1 MIKTTLKFIIYFYL
15 LIFNIHSTKA
25 GMDEPL
31 QSRIN
36 PSIIAKI
43 FPQAK
48 YLGAPIGDPPYIPV
62 FGIEDKK
69 NFDVNILYIWRKD
82 FLLLNGREP
91 TKEEEENKIASL
103 QVKGVIKEIGYLFS
117 TYETTKAKGYSGDHF
132 DIIVGLK
139 RDGRL
144 AGSVIIELHEP
155 MICPTCVPQSLLEAL
170 HDSFQGTNV
179 NRKVELKAGDWGG
192 QVYDG
197 VTGATI
203 SAALT
208 TNGIVA
214 AARKVLRQTGLSSNE
229 GPLYIDVDSYIKRN
243 WIELINWGGLVGITL
258 TNLEIERKLIS
269 KNDNYLINYD
279 KNFLSVYAGLVSP
292 ASVGRNIFGDKW
304 YSHHIS
310 QIETGDNLLVIMS
323 SGWSWKKNSYLDSSQ
338 QIGDKNN
345 YNRIQIVQNGNI
357 YKFNAKDFLNS
368 TALKVEKKPTF
379 SEIGL
384 LRISKEWG
392 FNPLEP
398 WKLELIIKEDFGE
411 GSVFINYEIPKQLIT
426 GDPVALED
434 AGLRPIKTAFLGL
447 VRESKLNGWQSEW
460 AKQDY
465 SILFLFFLLSLL
477 SLILSFQ
484 KHLSKNKKVHNYI
497 RLGFLTITLVWIG
510 WVAQAQLSIVNII
523 SYAQALFQSKG
534 YTQFL
539 FEPLMCMI
547 FIYTLMSLILLGRG
561 VFCGWLCP
569 FGALQEI
576 VFKFGRLLR
585 LPLLNIPF
593 WLNER
598 LWVIKYLILMVLI
611 CTLIVGHDF
620 SYKLIEIEPF
630 KTAITSYFDRSL
642 PYVMYVSILIIIGL
656 FSERFFCRFMCPLG
670 AVLSFLG
677 RFHILEMIPR
687 RPQCGSPCHLCEN
700 SCPVQAI
707 APTGKINMNECF
719 QCLDCEVEYYN
730 DSRCPPLIFE
740 KNRKLKIE
748 NNRK

>member
-1 MIKTTLKFIIYFYL
+1 MIKSILKLILFIFL
-15 LIFNIHSTKA
+15 LILNFHSSKA
-25 GMDEPL
+25 AINEPL

-36 PSIIAKI
+36 QSISLKI

-69 NFDVNILYIWRKD
+69 SFDVNVLYNWRKD
-82 FLLLNGREP
+82 FILLNAREP
-91 TKEEEENKIASL
+91 TKEEEEAKIDSL
-103 QVKGVIKEIGYLFS
+103 QTKGAVKEIGYLFS
-117 TYETTKAKGYSGDHF
+117 TYETIKAKGYSGDYF

-139 RDGRL
+139 KDGRL
-144 AGSVIIELHEP
+144 AGSVIVELHEP

-179 NRKVELKAGDWGG
+179 NRKVKLKAGDWGG

-203 SAALT
+203 SASLT
-208 TNGIVA
+208 TNGIIT
-214 AARKVLRQTGLSSNE
+214 AARKVLRQTGLTSNE
-229 GPLYIDVDSYIKRN
+229 GPLYIDLDIYIKRN
-243 WIELINWGGLVGITL
+243 WTELINWGGIVGITL
-258 TNLEIERKLIS
+258 TQLEVIEKLKSIN
-269 KNDNYLINYD
+269 KNYI
-279 KNFLSVYAGLVSP
+279 KNSDEKFLSVYAGLVSP
-292 ASVGRNIFGDKW
+292 ASVGRNIFEDKW

-345 YNRIQIVQNGNI
+345 YSRIQIVQNDNI

-368 TALKVEKKPTF
+368 TALKIDRKPDF

-384 LRISKEWG
+384 LRIPKEWG
-392 FNPLEP
+392 FNPLDS
-398 WKLELIIKEDFGE
+398 WKLELIIKEDFGK
-411 GSVFINYEIPKQLIT
+411 GSVFINYDIPKQLIT

-447 VRESKLNGWQSEW
+447 IRESKLNGWQSEW
-460 AKQDY
+460 AQQDY
-465 SILFLFFLLSLL
+465 SIIFLFFLLSIL

-484 KHLSKNKKVHNYI
+484 KKFSKNKKVHNYV
-497 RLGFLTITLVWIG
+497 RFSFLTITLIWIG
-510 WVAQAQLSIVNII
+510 WIAQAQLSIVNII
-523 SYAQALFQSKG
+523 SYAQAILEHKG
-534 YTQFL
+534 YSQFL
-539 FEPLMCMI
+539 FEPLICII
-547 FIYTLMSLILLGRG
+547 FFYTVVSLILLGRG

-576 VFKFGRLLR
+576 TFKVGRLIK

-598 LWVIKYLILMVLI
+598 LWVIKYIILTILIGTI
-611 CTLIVGHDF
+611 IIGHDF

-630 KTAITSYFDRSL
+630 KTSITSYFDRSL
-642 PYVMYVSILIIIGL
+642 PYVLYAGIIIVIGL
-656 FSERFFCRFMCPLG
+656 FSERFFCRFICPLG

-677 RFHILEMIPR
+677 RLHIFNMIPR
-687 RPQCGSPCHLCEN
+687 RPECGSPCHLCEK

-707 APTGKINMNECF
+707 APSGKINMNECF
-719 QCLDCEVEYYN
+719 QCLDCEVDYY
-730 DSRCPPLIFE
+730 DDKTCPPLIFK
-740 KNRKLKIE
+740 KNQQ
-748 NNRK
+748 

>member
-1 MIKTTLKFIIYFYL
+1 M
-15 LIFNIHSTKA
+15 N
-25 GMDEPL
+25 EPL

-36 PSIIAKI
+36 QNISLKI

-69 NFDVNILYIWRKD
+69 SFDVNVLYNWRKD
-82 FLLLNGREP
+82 FILLNTREP
-91 TKEEEENKIASL
+91 TKEEEKEKIDSI
-103 QVKGVIKEIGYLFS
+103 QTKGAVQEIGYLFS
-117 TYETTKAKGYSGDHF
+117 TYETIKAKGYSGDYF

-139 RDGRL
+139 KDGRL
-144 AGSVIIELHEP
+144 AGSVIVELHEP

-179 NRKVELKAGDWGG
+179 NRKVKLKAGDWGG

-203 SAALT
+203 SASLT
-208 TNGIVA
+208 TNGIIT
-214 AARKVLRQTGLSSNE
+214 AARKVLRQTGLTSNE
-229 GPLYIDVDSYIKRN
+229 GPLYIDLDSYIKRN
-243 WIELINWGGLVGITL
+243 WTELINWGGIVGITL
-258 TNLEIERKLIS
+258 TQLEVMEKLKSIN
-269 KNDNYLINYD
+269 KNYI
-279 KNFLSVYAGLVSP
+279 KNSDEKFLSVYAGLVSP
-292 ASVGRNIFGDKW
+292 ASVGRNIFEDKW

-345 YNRIQIVQNGNI
+345 YSRIQIVQNDNI

-368 TALKVEKKPTF
+368 TALKIDRKPDF

-384 LRISKEWG
+384 LRIPKKWG
-392 FNPLEP
+392 FNSLDS
-398 WKLELIIKEDFGE
+398 WKLELIIKEDFGKR
-411 GSVFINYEIPKQLIT
+411 SVFINYDIPKQLIT

-447 VRESKLNGWQSEW
+447 IRESKLNGWQSEW
-460 AKQDY
+460 AQQDY
-465 SILFLFFLLSLL
+465 SIIFLFFLLSIL
-477 SLILSFQ
+477 SLILSLQ
-484 KHLSKNKKVHNYI
+484 KKFSKNRQVHNYV
-497 RLGFLTITLVWIG
+497 RFGFLTITLIWIG
-510 WVAQAQLSIVNII
+510 WIAQAQLSIVNII
-523 SYAQALFQSKG
+523 SYAQAIFAHKG
-534 YTQFL
+534 YSQFL
-539 FEPLMCMI
+539 FEPLICMI
-547 FIYTLMSLILLGRG
+547 FIYTVVSLILLGRG

-576 VFKFGRLLR
+576 TFKLGRLIK

-598 LWVIKYLILMVLI
+598 LWVIKYIILLILVGTI
-611 CTLIVGHDF
+611 IVGHDF

-630 KTAITSYFDRSL
+630 KTSITSYFDRSL
-642 PYVMYVSILIIIGL
+642 PYVLYAGIIIVIGL

-677 RFHILEMIPR
+677 RLHIFDMIPR
-687 RPQCGSPCHLCEN
+687 RPECGSPCHLCEK

-707 APTGKINMNECF
+707 APSGKINMNECF
-719 QCLDCEVEYYN
+719 QCLDCEVDYY
-730 DSRCPPLIFE
+730 DDKTCPPLIFE
-740 KNRKLKIE
+740 KNQK
-748 NNRK
+748 